1 MPLLEDIKG
10 VLSFAAFRPDPDDAE
25 TSWAKRFHS
34 RRSLL
39 INVSRTHT
47 SWRSINKRGKFQEAG
62 SQGGELAE
70 VATGRAEEWR
80 ALTDGGWVNVSLN
93 HRFIISLE
101 NNMSRREGY
110 RSLLQSNPK
119 AVIGTKC
126 DRGKRYA
133 IYHHPHTTSSIL
145 MACDDTAVKG
155 AEDSLRA
162 AGLKAG
168 RICCGLFALHEQ
180 KLGEIYQTDRPEA
193 RASFVLIATCEGSLA
208 TLVQQD
214 GQWTDLRC
222 RSGVGMETVDP
233 MIQIVSPLAQ
243 KIQAGSTVMLLHD
256 GMHPPFC
263 AEMLKKLQLL
273 GEFDVK
279 DISIEDQLWNTIG
292 QN

>member
-25 TSWAKRFHS
+25 TSWAKRFQS

-39 INVSRTHT
+39 INVSRAHT
-47 SWRSINKRGKFQEAG
+47 SWRSINKRGKFQETG
-62 SQGGELAE
+62 SQEGEIAE

-119 AVIGTKC
+119 AVIGAKC

-133 IYHHPHTTSSIL
+133 LYHHPHTTSSIL
-145 MACDDTAVKG
+145 MACDDTAVKT
-155 AEDSLRA
+155 AEDSLRV
-162 AGLKAG
+162 AGLKPG
-168 RICCGLFALHEQ
+168 RICCGLFALLEQ
-180 KLGEIYQTDRPEA
+180 KLTEIYRSDRPEA
-193 RASFVLIATCEGSLA
+193 RGSFVLIATCEGSLA
-208 TLVQQD
+208 TLVQAD

-222 RSGVGMETVDP
+222 RTGVGADGIDA
-233 MIQIVSPLAQ
+233 MIQIIAPMVQ
-243 KIQAGSTVMLLHD
+243 KVPQGTRVFYVHD
-256 GMHPPFC
+256 GNDEKFSSAMM
-263 AEMLKKLQLL
+263 AQIEQI
-273 GEFDVK
+273 GGK
-279 DISIEDQLWNTIG
+279 DISAPDQLWECIG
-292 QN
+292 MN